1 MKGCEM
7 KPPATIVVATDFS
20 DAARVAVE
28 RAVQIARQHQAG
40 LTLVCAVEQG
50 HRPNLPAHAPANES
64 ALTGEPVRQIREAIR
79 VAADELSR
87 QHGVTARGVV
97 AEGRAVEAIAAAA
110 GDAHAAL
117 IVLGP
122 HNRRLGDLL
131 YLGSTALGLARAAA
145 CPVLVVRNAA
155 GAAYARCLAG
165 VDFSPPSQRAV
176 ITAARLFPTAAITLL
191 HAVPSF
197 DGPMLFTPE
206 LAEAVRAAKASLREE
221 AIERLAQAFPA
232 GQPGQLDSAERRAV
246 VESAA
251 GALLHALESGRFDLV
266 ALGRD
271 AKSDLGERV
280 LGSVPANLLLHAAVD
295 MLIVP

>member
-1 MKGCEM
+1 M

-20 DAARVAVE
+20 AAARVAVE
-28 RAVQIARQHQAG
+28 RAVQIARQHQASV
-40 LTLVCAVEQG
+40 TLVCAVDQG
-50 HRPNLPAHAPANES
+50 HLPNLPTAAASSES
-64 ALTGEPVRQIREAIR
+64 AAAGSSVLRIREAIGA
-79 VAADELSR
+79 AADAVSR
-87 QHGVTARGVV
+87 QHGVPTSGVV
-97 AEGRAVEAIAAAA
+97 AEGSAVAAIASAAS
-110 GDAHAAL
+110 DAHAAL
-117 IVLGP
+117 VVLGP

-131 YLGSTALGLARAAA
+131 YLGSTALGLARAAT

-165 VDFSPPSQRAV
+165 VDFAPPSQRAV
-176 ITAARLFPTAAITLL
+176 ITAARLFPSTAITLL

-206 LAEAVRAAKASLREE
+206 LAEAVRVAKLTLREE
-221 AIERLAQAFPA
+221 AIERLARAFPA

-251 GALLHALESGRFDLV
+251 GALLHALESGGFDLL

-271 AKSDLGERV
+271 AKSALGERV
-280 LGSVPANLLLHAAVD
+280 LGSVPANLLLHAATD

>member
-20 DAARVAVE
+20 EAARVAVE
-28 RAVQIARQHQAG
+28 RAVLIARQHQAG
-40 LTLVCAVEQG
+40 VTLVCAVEQG
-50 HRPNLPAHAPANES
+50 RLPNLPTPAASNEATLAAS
-64 ALTGEPVRQIREAIR
+64 PVNRIRQAIAA
-79 VAADELSR
+79 AADALSR
-87 QHGVTARGVV
+87 QHGVPVSGVV

-110 GDAHAAL
+110 SDAHAAL

-176 ITAARLFPTAAITLL
+176 VTAASLFPSTAITLL

-206 LAEAVRAAKASLREE
+206 LAEAVRVAKLTLREE
-221 AIERLAQAFPA
+221 ATQRLARAFSA
-232 GQPGQLDSAERRAV
+232 GQPGQLDGAERRAV

-251 GALLHALESGRFDLV
+251 GALLHALDGGGFDLV

-271 AKSDLGERV
+271 AKSALGERV
-280 LGSVPANLLLHAAVD
+280 LGSVPANLLLHAASD